1 MVVGL
6 RRETVDNLLM
16 SVVGAVF
23 AVNILLLSGVTTE
36 VTPALDVLVILGWIV
51 LVAGALLVILSFV
64 TLWRRGR
71 DSLISF
77 GVYKIVRHPMY
88 VGGMMMFVSHVLFG
102 QSIVIGFS
110 TLIGLCCCYLLV
122 RSEEL
127 RLIDKFGLEY
137 EKYMLKVPGVNL
149 FLGVAKA
156 LRQ

>member
-1 MVVGL
+1 MVGL

-23 AVNILLLSGVTTE
+23 AVNILLLSGVTAEATLAIE
-36 VTPALDVLVILGWIV
+36 VLVILGWIV
-51 LVAGALLVILSFV
+51 LVVGALLVILSFV
-64 TLWRRGR
+64 ALRRRGV
-71 DSLISF
+71 DNLIDF
-77 GVYKIVRHPMY
+77 GVYRVVRHPMY

-102 QSIVIGFS
+102 QSIVIGFT

-149 FLGVAKA
+149 FLGAVKA

>member
-1 MVVGL
+1 MVGL

-23 AVNILLLSGVTTE
+23 AVNILLLSGVTAEATLAIE
-36 VTPALDVLVILGWIV
+36 GLVILGWIV
-51 LVAGALLVILSFV
+51 LVVGALLVILSFV
-64 TLWRRGR
+64 TLRRRGV
-71 DSLISF
+71 DNLIDF
-77 GVYKIVRHPMY
+77 GVYRVVRHPMY

-102 QSIVIGFS
+102 QSIVIGLT

-149 FLGVAKA
+149 FLGAVKA